1 MQLMLKSTSLAP
13 SSAIGSG
20 GLWFFLFFLFGFVLG
35 YGQITV
41 EFTQAASSDNEAGG
55 GNFPQIVVTGEIL
68 APASIE
74 VFDTGLGTATSGV
87 DYGFT
92 SPQVID
98 FPAGNYSSDVFD
110 LSTLSISNENV
121 VELDETIEFA
131 LGDATGDIIPGT
143 NSTTVYSILN
153 DDTGDVTISAT
164 DGSASE
170 VGTDTG
176 AFQVDLGAVNG
187 TGGDITVDLNIAN
200 ASTADEITDFNAL
213 PTSINITAGNQTAT
227 ILLTPVDDSEI
238 EEQEFVRLEITGTS
252 NETLFPLG
260 SPTSAD
266 VTIDSEDVVTVSI
279 ANDTN
284 GAENN
289 GGGPPTDGV
298 LIVTQTSVSPVDTE
312 ITYSV
317 SGTATEGD
325 DYSTLSGTLTIPQG
339 DTSAEIGI
347 NVLEDVIVEGDET
360 VIITLTGISSGLAQL
375 DVPANIEATNTII
388 DDDNPTAT
396 LTATDDTA
404 TETGTTTGEF
414 TVNLDATNIS
424 GSPLTINYSVSG
436 TATSGDDFIALTG
449 SVQIANNSS
458 SATILLTPIDDTE
471 VEVDETVILNLEAG
485 TGYSVGNPDEA
496 TVTIV
501 SEDIPTATITA
512 TDNTSTESG
521 TTTGE
526 YTVTLD
532 VANISG
538 SPLAI
543 DYTVSGTA
551 TSGDDFIA
559 LTGTVEIANNSS
571 SAMILLTPVNDTEIE
586 IDETVVLTLNAG
598 IGYTVGSPNNAT
610 VTIISEDSPIAT
622 ITATDDTATELG
634 TTEGIFTVD
643 IGSVNNTG
651 ATLTVN
657 YSVSGDA
664 IPDDDY
670 VTLSGSVNIID
681 GQQTAVIV
689 VDPLDDALTELDETV
704 IVALE
709 AGSGYTI
716 GAPNTATVTIESEDD
731 VPPSGYTVTID
742 QDPINLTNDENVSFS
757 LANAPTFLT
766 TFDYIFTSDGDGNVA
781 EVTGNGFVL
790 TANRNVSGIDLSSL
804 PDGVITLSVIISN
817 ALGTEGPATTDTA
830 IKNTVVPT
838 GYSVSI
844 NQNPITSNN
853 EDNISFTFS
862 NAVFGTT
869 YNYVF
874 SSSGGGS
881 NVTGTGGI
889 TSQSQQITGVNLS
902 GLGDGTITLSVTL
915 TNDNGAGPV
924 AVDASTKFVAVP
936 SGYSVSINQDP
947 INSGN
952 DTNIGFTFSGAE
964 VGADYEYS
972 FSSDGGGAPITGLGT
987 ISTSNQ
993 QITGIDLSNLGN
1005 GTITLSVV
1013 LSNVNGDGAT
1023 AIDNVTK
1030 ETCYAG
1036 TTAPSL
1042 DGGVP
1047 TAFCD
1052 AFNQD
1057 LDFYISSTAPAG
1069 ADLRWSNNSDI
1080 SVSADYLGGSVV
1092 SAPGTYYGFFYDSL
1106 NDCFSP
1112 AVSVTLTQSTTPN
1125 AGTANNV
1132 ATCSNSND
1140 GITIVDLDTT
1150 LTGADAGTWTLLT
1163 SPAGNS
1169 ISIDGTNSVDFNG
1182 QPEGNY
1188 LFRYTTT
1195 GAVAPCANQFVDVTV
1210 TVNDCAGPCNAGNTA
1225 PQFNG
1230 DDTTIEF
1237 CDVVNTDLSSYVSGT
1252 APTGTV
1258 LTWSTSDIP
1267 TDTGAHLNSSTVV
1280 EPGTY
1285 YGFYYDDVNDCASPV
1300 LDLTLVRNFTP
1311 VIETTM
1317 GDSNCGPSILT
1328 LTATATV
1335 ADESVITYNWYD
1347 AATGGN
1353 LVGTSATFTTN
1364 TLSETTSFYVSASA
1378 NGCETERVEV
1388 VAEINDSP
1396 NVGTPTNTIA
1406 CNVVGNGGPN
1416 SVDLD
1421 TTLSSADAGTWAIFT
1436 DPSEGALVVDAENNV
1451 DFAGLPAGNYVFEYT
1466 TTGAVAPCTN
1476 ATVQVTISV
1485 SDCITDT
1492 DGDGLTDG
1500 EEADLGTDPNNP
1512 DTDGDGLTDGEEVLV
1527 IDNPDTV
1534 AVPENA
1540 TDPLDACDPFLTPDC
1555 NPADIDLAITKE
1567 VNRTEV
1573 LLNQNVTFSITVENT
1588 TLDRVLDVVVSDVL
1602 GNGFEYQS
1610 HSASTGTYDPNTGE
1624 WLIDELGAEEIVTL
1638 DITVQVTLVETL
1650 QNTASLVSSF
1660 PNDLEPNNNTDS
1672 ASVQVNR
1679 SQCED
1684 IGTICTIFSPNN
1696 DGINDRL
1703 TLVGHEQFP
1712 NNTFEVFD
1720 RYGNSVFQM
1729 NGYDSSW
1736 DGTGKN
1742 GDLPKGTYFYIL
1754 DLNGDGSDV
1763 VKGWIQIVRDN

>member
-1 MQLMLKSTSLAP
+1 M
-13 SSAIGSG
+13 G
-20 GLWFFLFFLFGFVLG
+20 
-35 YGQITV
+35 
-41 EFTQAASSDNEAGG
+41 FTQATSSDNEAGG
-55 GNFPQIVVTGEIL
+55 GNLPQIVVTGEIL

-74 VFDTGLGTATSGV
+74 VLDTGLGTATTGV

-92 SPQVID
+92 SPQVIN
-98 FPAGNYSSDVFD
+98 FPAGTYLADVFD
-110 LSTLSISNENV
+110 LSTFSVSNENV

-131 LGDATGDIIPGT
+131 LGNATGDIIAGT
-143 NSTTVYSILN
+143 NSTTVYTILN

-170 VGTDTG
+170 DGPDTG

-187 TGGDITVDLNIAN
+187 TGADIMVDLNIAN
-200 ASTADEITDFNAL
+200 ASTADEGTDFNVL

-227 ILLTPVDDSEI
+227 ILLTPINDSEI

-298 LIVTQTSVSPVDTE
+298 LIVSQSSVSPVDTE

-347 NVLEDVIVEGDET
+347 NVLEDVIVEGDES

-424 GSPLTINYSVSG
+424 GAPLTINYVISG
-436 TATSGDDFIALTG
+436 SATSGDDFIALTG
-449 SVQIANNSS
+449 TVQIANNSS
-458 SATILLTPIDDTE
+458 SATILLTPIDDSE
-471 VEVDETVILNLEAG
+471 VEVDETVILTLAAG

-496 TVTIV
+496 TVTIE
-501 SEDIPTATITA
+501 SEDVPTATITA
-512 TDNTSTESG
+512 TDDTATEAG
-521 TTTGE
+521 TTTGTF
-526 YTVTLD
+526 TVSLD

-538 SPLAI
+538 SPLTVG
-543 DYTVSGTA
+543 YSVSGTA
-551 TSGDDFIA
+551 DSGVDFNA
-559 LTGTVEIANNSS
+559 LSGSVQIANNSS
-571 SAMILLTPVNDTEIE
+571 SATILLTPVNDTEIE
-586 IDETVVLTLNAG
+586 IDETVILTLNAG
-598 IGYTVGSPNNAT
+598 VGYTVGSPNNAT
-610 VTIISEDSPIAT
+610 VTINSEDSPIAT

-634 TTEGIFTVD
+634 TTQGIFTVD

-651 ATLTVN
+651 STLTVN
-657 YSVSGDA
+657 YSVSGEA
-664 IPDDDY
+664 TPDDDY
-670 VTLSGSVNIID
+670 VALSGSVNIID

-704 IVALE
+704 IVAIE
-709 AGSGYTI
+709 TGSGYTI

-731 VPPSGYTVTID
+731 DPPSGYTVTID
-742 QDPINLTNDENVSFS
+742 QDPINLTNEENVSFS

-766 TFDYIFTSDGDGNVA
+766 TFDYVFTSDEDGNVA

-790 TANRNVSGIDLSSL
+790 TANRTVSGIDLSSL
-804 PDGVITLSVIISN
+804 PDGVITLSVILSN

-830 IKNTVVPT
+830 IKNTAVPT

-844 NQNPITSNN
+844 NQDPITSLN

-874 SSSGGGS
+874 SSNGGGG

-889 TSQSQQITGVNLS
+889 TLPSQQITGIDLS
-902 GLGDGTITLSVTL
+902 SLGDGTITLSVTL
-915 TNDNGAGPV
+915 TNDNGAGP
-924 AVDASTKFVAVP
+924 AAGDTSTKFVAVP
-936 SGYSVSINQDP
+936 SGYGVSINQDP

-964 VGADYEYS
+964 VGANYEFS
-972 FSSDGGGAPITGLGT
+972 FSSDGGGVPVTGSGT

-993 QITGIDLSNLGN
+993 QITGVDLSNLGN

-1013 LSNVNGDGAT
+1013 LSNVNGNGAAAVDT
-1023 AIDNVTK
+1023 VTK

-1036 TTAPSL
+1036 TTAPNV
-1042 DGGVP
+1042 DGAMS

-1057 LDFYISSTAPAG
+1057 LDFYITNVAPAG
-1069 ADLRWSNNSDI
+1069 AELRWSSNSDI
-1080 SVSADYLGGSVV
+1080 SVSADYLVGSVV
-1092 SAPGTYYGFFYDSL
+1092 SAAGTYYGFFYDSL
-1106 NDCFSP
+1106 NDCFGPS
-1112 AVSVTLTQSTTPN
+1112 VSITLTQSTTPN

-1132 ATCSNSND
+1132 ATCSNAID
-1140 GITIVDLDTT
+1140 GDTVVDLDTT
-1150 LTGADAGTWTLLT
+1150 LTGADVGSWSLIS
-1163 SPAGNS
+1163 SPGGGVSIGVGNV
-1169 ISIDGTNSVDFNG
+1169 VDFNG
-1182 QPEGNY
+1182 LPEGNY
-1188 LFRYTTT
+1188 IFRYTTT

-1230 DDTTIEF
+1230 ADTTIEF
-1237 CDVVNTDLSSYVSGT
+1237 CDVVNTDLSSYVTGT
-1252 APTGTV
+1252 APAGTV
-1258 LTWSTSDIP
+1258 LTWSTSDVP

-1285 YGFYYDDVNDCASPV
+1285 YGFYFDEVNDCASPV
-1300 LDLTLVRNFTP
+1300 LDLTLIRNFTP
-1311 VIETTM
+1311 IIETTS

-1335 ADESVITYNWYD
+1335 ADDSVIAYNWYD
-1347 AATGGN
+1347 APTGGN
-1353 LVGTSATFTTN
+1353 LVGTSATYTTN
-1364 TLSETTSFYVSASA
+1364 TISATTSFYVTASA

-1396 NVGTPTNTIA
+1396 NVGTPTNAVA

-1416 SVDLD
+1416 SIDLD
-1421 TTLSSADAGTWAIFT
+1421 TTLSGADTGSWAIFT
-1436 DPSEGALVVDAENNV
+1436 DPSNGTLVIDAENNV
-1451 DFAGLPAGNYVFEYT
+1451 DFAGLPTGNYVFEYT

-1476 ATVQVTISV
+1476 ASVQVTISV

-1527 IDNPDTV
+1527 IDDPNTI
-1534 AVPENA
+1534 AEPENA

-1567 VNRTEV
+1567 VNRAEV
-1573 LLNQNVTFSITVENT
+1573 LLNQEVTFTITVENT
-1588 TLDRVLDVVVSDVL
+1588 TMDRVLDIVVSDVL

-1624 WLIDELGAEEIVTL
+1624 WLIDELVAEETVTL
-1638 DITVQVTLVETL
+1638 NITVRVTLVETL

-1660 PNDLEPNNNTDS
+1660 PNDLNPNNNSYS

-1684 IGTICTIFSPNN
+1684 IGTICTIFSPNG
-1696 DGINDRL
+1696 DGINDTL

-1720 RYGNSVFQM
+1720 RYGNSVYQKK
-1729 NGYDSSW
+1729 GYDSSW

-1754 DLNGDGSDV
+1754 DLGDGSDV